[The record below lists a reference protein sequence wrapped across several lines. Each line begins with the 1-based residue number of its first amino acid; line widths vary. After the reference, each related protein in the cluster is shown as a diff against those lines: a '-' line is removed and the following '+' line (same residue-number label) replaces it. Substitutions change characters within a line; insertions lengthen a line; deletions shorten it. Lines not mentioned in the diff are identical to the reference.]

1 MDVSSI
7 VSIVSA
13 VVSLVGAFVIIYK
26 LQPERKKII
35 AEGKK
40 IEAESRKL
48 DSDSLSSIANAA
60 ESIAS
65 GAKVSNEQLLKRI
78 EEMEVREV
86 KREEDISRIKNEA
99 AVTRTELYS
108 VRAELIEWKDYA
120 FRLAHQV
127 KSLGHEPVPF
137 KPKQAHNSPP

>member
-1 MDVSSI
+1 MESSNVLIFSIISALVS
-7 VSIVSA
+7 V
-13 VVSLVGAFVIIYK
+13 VGAFVTIYK
-26 LQPERKKII
+26 IKPERKKL
-35 AEGKK
+35 
-40 IEAESRKL
+40 EAESRKL

-99 AVTRTELYS
+99 AGTRAELDS

-127 KSLGHEPVPF
+127 KSLGYEPVPF
-137 KPKQAHNSPP
+137 KPIPKNNSSR

>member
-1 MDVSSI
+1 MENGTNLLI
-7 VSIVSA
+7 FSIVSA
-13 VVSLVGAFVIIYK
+13 LVSLLGAFIAIYK
-26 LQPERKKII
+26 IKPERAKL
-35 AEGKK
+35 
-40 IEAESRKL
+40 EA
-48 DSDSLSSIANAA
+48 DSLSSIATAA

-65 GAKVSNEQLLKRI
+65 GAKVSNDQLLRRI

-86 KREEDISRIKNEA
+86 KREEDIGKIKNEA
-99 AVTRTELYS
+99 AVTRAELDN

-137 KPKQAHNSPP
+137 KPVHVTG

>member
-1 MDVSSI
+1 MENGTNVLIFSIISALVSMI
-7 VSIVSA
+7 
-13 VVSLVGAFVIIYK
+13 GAFVTIYK
-26 LQPERKKII
+26 IKPERKKL
-35 AEGKK
+35 ES
-40 IEAESRKL
+40 ESRKL

-65 GAKVSNEQLLKRI
+65 GAKVSNDQLLKRI

-86 KREEDISRIKNEA
+86 KREEDIGKIKNEA
-99 AVTRTELYS
+99 AVTRTELDS

-127 KSLGHEPVPF
+127 KSLGYEPVPF
-137 KPKQAHNSPP
+137 KPVQKNHITG